1 VPGGGMLRHAAARQL
16 YRKTPMTPL
25 TKKLRSAAVGEQA
38 HPRRTPSQAYA
49 RQAIDVASE
58 TN

>member
-1 VPGGGMLRHAAARQL
+1 MLRHAAARQL